1 MSVTAIN
8 IVAQPSLEEG
18 ADGITIPVRLEA
30 KCSAVTDGV
39 LAVRAHASCPK
50 RGDAYSFGGE
60 SDSSLVCTN
69 VSIVPKPDSFGLD
82 RSKVYSITATYSN
95 SVPSGGL
102 GEDEEDPLDD
112 PPIYEFDGVKY
123 QIPATA
129 DRDGEAVVN
138 GADEAFDPP
147 YMIDE
152 NRSLI
157 LITRNE
163 ASFGPAVQEA
173 YQDTVNDAAW
183 AGLGAGVA
191 KINKISA
198 RMATRGEISYFV
210 VTYEIEIKWQGWNPT
225 GILAQGFKYRK
236 AAGGQVENYID
247 PATGEPPASPILLA
261 LDGTKSPDPLG
272 DGALPYF
279 HEFNFYREKDFSALN
294 LGL

>member
-1 MSVTAIN
+1 MSVTN
-8 IVAQPSLEEG
+8 IYDYAPPRMTVSATGKTIVRRLRAVCSDKLDDPIAVA
-18 ADGITIPVRLEA
+18 
-30 KCSAVTDGV
+30 
-39 LAVRAHASCPK
+39 AHADCPVY
-50 RGDAYSFGGE
+50 GETYAYYSA
-60 SDSSLVCTN
+60 SDTTFACTGI
-69 VSIVPKPDSFGLD
+69 SIDPRAGSDGNERYVFE
-82 RSKVYSITATYSN
+82 ITATYSN
-95 SVPSGGL
+95 SATAGGT
-102 GEDEEDPLDD
+102 GEDPEDPLDD

-163 ASFGPAVQEA
+163 SSFSPAVQEA

-183 AGLGAGVA
+183 AGLDAGVA

-236 AAGGQVENYID
+236 VAGGQVENYLD